1 MDKPTQQQLL
11 EAGVHFGH
19 LRKKW
24 NPKMSPYIFTE
35 RNGIHLIDLNMT
47 VQGLD
52 RAANAMRQIAKAG
65 KKILFVATK
74 KQAREIVTEAAKSV
88 GMPYITDR
96 WQGGMLTNFN
106 TIRRSIRK
114 MQNIE
119 RMLNDGTFD
128 SVTKKER
135 LDLTREHAK
144 KNKVLGGIADLN
156 RIPSA
161 MYVVDIV
168 HEHLAVAEA
177 KKLNLRTFGI
187 CDTNA
192 DPTSIDYAIPGNDDA
207 NKSISI
213 LTNYLV
219 DAIKQ
224 GLAER
229 AAEKGNKEDKGA
241 SAKGAK
247 EEKAETASE
256 TETTETAA

>member
-1 MDKPTQQQLL
+1 MDKPTQQELL

-47 VQGLD
+47 VQGLE

-88 GMPYITDR
+88 GMPYVTDR

-119 RMLNDGTFD
+119 RMLSDGTFD

-156 RIPSA
+156 RIPNA
-161 MYVVDIV
+161 MFIVDIV

-177 KKLNLRTFGI
+177 RKLNMRTFGI
-187 CDTNA
+187 CDSNA

-207 NKSISI
+207 NKSIAIITSY
-213 LTNYLV
+213 LTE
-219 DAIKQ
+219 AIKQ

-229 AAEKGNKEDKGA
+229 SEDKDQKDAKAEKQ
-241 SAKGAK
+241 
-247 EEKAETASE
+247 
-256 TETTETAA
+256 ETAA